1 MENDTKNNND
11 LKRSLKKNNRSKS
24 MEAYEIKWGKK
35 IGSRLAN
42 EAVKCSVGIGNWS
55 KWSKKGDFL

>member
-1 MENDTKNNND
+1 
-11 LKRSLKKNNRSKS
+11 
-24 MEAYEIKWGKK
+24 MEAYEIEWGKK

-42 EAVKCSVGIGNWS
+42 EAVKCSVGIRNWS